1 MRKFLFLLAIL
12 TTFSSFAQDKT
23 SEIRLNAFSVIAF
36 KQLDLTYEYIINE
49 ESSVGLDV
57 VIGLSKEPNN
67 AFLKGNQKY
76 VITPYYRYHLPES
89 IANGIFLEAF
99 LAANGG
105 ENFIKKD
112 DEDIPDGG
120 SAIDDE
126 SDYLAFGYS
135 DFAFGLGGGYK
146 YISYG
151 GFIAEVFGG
160 IGRNLSGEKAS
171 PGVLPRVGVSFGFRF

>member
-1 MRKFLFLLAIL
+1 MKKILFLLVIV

-36 KQLDLTYEYIINE
+36 KQLDLTYEYIFSE

-57 VIGLSKEPNN
+57 VIGLSKKANN

-76 VITPYYRYHLPES
+76 VITPYYRYSVPED
-89 IANGIFLEAF
+89 IVNGLFLEAF

-105 ENFIKKD
+105 ENYIKKG
-112 DEDIPDGG
+112 DEDIPEGG
-120 SAIDDE
+120 VEIEDE
-126 SDYLAFGYS
+126 PNYLSFEYS
-135 DFAFGLGGGYK
+135 DFAFGLGAGYK
-146 YISYG
+146 YISDG
-151 GFIAEVFGG
+151 GFVAEVYGG

-171 PGVLPRVGVSFGFRF
+171 PGILPRLGVSFGFRF